1 MVICTILSNFGQMN
15 RNFSYIRRVTG
26 IIKRIGIRDMWLK
39 DKLFGNKKKQ
49 ETFTL
54 CIPEETLAIFETAD
68 LEGHKA
74 LMVINQALKDHQD
87 DSDMKQVFC
96 YYCSI
101 IFNFI
106 DVDDNMWPSSEEF
119 AIMRDYVET
128 IDKGLK
134 GLPEHP
140 NALFVARVTH
150 KGTCQMIWMLHDAQ
164 TAVKYLDEII
174 AKGNQVR
181 DFEYHIEGDPQWK
194 SIEWF
199 LQDFPTKDQ

>member
-1 MVICTILSNFGQMN
+1 MVIRTILSNFGQMN
-15 RNFSYIRRVTG
+15 QNFSYIRRVTG

-54 CIPEETLAIFETAD
+54 CIPEETLTILETAD

-106 DVDDNMWPSSEEF
+106 DVDDNMW
-119 AIMRDYVET
+119 
-128 IDKGLK
+128 L
-134 GLPEHP
+134 
-140 NALFVARVTH
+140 
-150 KGTCQMIWMLHDAQ
+150 TCKVPCLSYPKIL
-164 TAVKYLDEII
+164 
-174 AKGNQVR
+174 
-181 DFEYHIEGDPQWK
+181 
-194 SIEWF
+194 
-199 LQDFPTKDQ
+199 